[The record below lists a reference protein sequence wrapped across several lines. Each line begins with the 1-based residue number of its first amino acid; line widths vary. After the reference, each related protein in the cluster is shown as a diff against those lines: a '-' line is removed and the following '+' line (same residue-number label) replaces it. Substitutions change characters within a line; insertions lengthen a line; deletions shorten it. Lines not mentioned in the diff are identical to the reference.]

1 MSTRYNK
8 ADIEF
13 GGVALTVEYDWP
25 SGSDLDE
32 MELGR
37 VTLPGCSVD
46 ISAVLVAAVLR
57 GASSVGNG
65 FGLTRTDPKRAFWGH
80 ICEQV
85 AKEVE
90 RDHAADERDRL
101 EDLATERLHLRAA

>member
-1 MSTRYNK
+1 MSPRRYDK

-13 GGVALTVEYDWP
+13 GGASLTVEYDWQ
-25 SGSDLDE
+25 SGDLED

-37 VTLPGCSVD
+37 GTLPGCSAD

-65 FGLTRTDPKRAFWGH
+65 FGLTRTDPKRAFWDH

-85 AKEVE
+85 AKEVD
-90 RDHAADERDRL
+90 RDHGDDERDRL